1 MCNPYN
7 QTTSAEAMRKLF
19 RDIEN
24 RAGNIEPG
32 AIYPD
37 RMAPIIRA
45 RGEGMVLQ
53 RARWGLPS
61 PPQFHNPSGIDRG
74 VTNVRNTGSPHWRRW
89 LGLTH
94 RAPLTIPAC
103 RIRLMRRP
111 VWSSNI
117 SITGPT
123 FDLQAYWYCFTA

>member
-1 MCNPYN
+1 MCNLYN

-32 AIYPD
+32 DIYPD

-45 RGEGMVLQ
+45 GEEGMVLQ

-61 PPQFHNPSGIDRG
+61 PPQ
-74 VTNVRNTGSPHWRRW
+74 SPMPNSH
-89 LGLTH
+89 H
-94 RAPLTIPAC
+94 FPL
-103 RIRLMRRP
+103 
-111 VWSSNI
+111 
-117 SITGPT
+117 
-123 FDLQAYWYCFTA
+123 